1 LEAHHRNNQI
11 CKPLKIWIATYGR
24 STGPQ
29 MRVTL
34 SERTFL
40 ERIRQLEGLGS
51 EVTAD
56 EINHRLTHFAGKLF
70 EHLRGFGINQVGYI
84 NSTGTLGT
92 FYVGLDSCFD
102 DESRNKRI
110 EGLAMLDPLSV
121 TLEERDLPAFFRDIV
136 LTMMV
141 DAFDSY
147 SAQFQRLTVGE
158 LNSKLVDTANKV
170 FAAPSG
176 THFIVETEEDA
187 TALNEIREQEYQLF
201 LLRSGKKD
209 PMAKHNAIEE
219 HRRAEE
225 AAEHARREAAYEQF
239 RRGSED

>member
-1 LEAHHRNNQI
+1 
-11 CKPLKIWIATYGR
+11 
-24 STGPQ
+24 
-29 MRVTL
+29 MRITL

-56 EINHRLTHFAGKLF
+56 EINHRLPLYASKLF
-70 EHLRGFGINQVGYI
+70 QHLRAYGLNQVGLVSS
-84 NSTGTLGT
+84 NGTLGE
-92 FYVGLDSCFD
+92 FYVGLDRCHD
-102 DESRNKRI
+102 DESRNLRL

-121 TLEERDLPAFFRDIV
+121 TLEERDLPAFFKDIV

-147 SAQFQRLTVGE
+147 AAQFQRLTVGE
-158 LNSKLVDTANKV
+158 LNSKLVDVANKV

-176 THFIVETEEDA
+176 THFIVETEEDVA
-187 TALNEIREQEYQLF
+187 ALNEIREQEYQLF

-225 AAEHARREAAYEQF
+225 AAEHARQEAAYEQF
-239 RRGSED
+239 RRGSGE

>member
-1 LEAHHRNNQI
+1 
-11 CKPLKIWIATYGR
+11 
-24 STGPQ
+24 

-56 EINHRLTHFAGKLF
+56 EINHRLPHYASKLF
-70 EHLRGFGINQVGYI
+70 QHLRAYGLNQVGLI
-84 NSTGTLGT
+84 SSNGTLGT
-92 FYVGLDSCFD
+92 FYVGLDSCYD

-110 EGLAMLDPLSV
+110 EGLQMLDPLSV

-136 LTMMV
+136 LTMMI
-141 DAFDSY
+141 DSFDTY
-147 SAQFQRLTVGE
+147 AAQFQRLTVGE

-170 FAAPSG
+170 FSAPSG
-176 THFIVETEEDA
+176 THFIVETEEDVA
-187 TALNEIREQEYQLF
+187 ALAEIREQEYQLF

-209 PMAKHNAIEE
+209 PMAKHNAVEE
-219 HRRAEE
+219 YRRGEE
-225 AAEHARREAAYEQF
+225 AAVKAANDAAYESF
-239 RRGSED
+239 RRGSGE